1 MREMILEMRSV
12 VFKISLMNLWSLS
25 AKENLLN
32 YVTAERFCIEVDKML
47 AKLPVSYIMKSGSR
61 VWRDERRKKRT

>member
-47 AKLPVSYIMKSGSR
+47 AELPVSYIMKPGSS
-61 VWRDERRKKRT
+61 VWRDEKRKKRT